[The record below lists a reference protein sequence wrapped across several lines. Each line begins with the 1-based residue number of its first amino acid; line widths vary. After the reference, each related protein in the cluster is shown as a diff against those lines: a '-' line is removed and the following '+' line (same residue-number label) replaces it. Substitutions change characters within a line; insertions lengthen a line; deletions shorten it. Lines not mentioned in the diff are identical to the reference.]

1 MFNNGTNGYS
11 LSDIAA
17 VSGNNNDGFWGG
29 DGAWWI
35 IILFL
40 FCFNGGWGNG
50 WGNGFGG
57 NGNAA
62 STTLATSDIV
72 RDAIDTNSIKTG
84 QVDLAGQM
92 ANGFYN
98 INTGMLNGFAN
109 STMATTN
116 GIQAIQTDICNLK
129 MSDYQNTQGITDAIK
144 DDTIASLQ
152 NMFTLSTQLNN
163 MQANSTQCCC
173 DTQNLINQQFS
184 TLGYNLAAE
193 ECETRRTTLD
203 GVRDIIDNNNDNT
216 RQILDFLTQDRINAL
231 NAENA
236 ALKGQISQSEQNAY
250 LINQLR
256 PNANPAYIVANPYT
270 GATYTS
276 YGCGYGCGCNA

>member
-57 NGNAA
+57 NGTAA

-98 INTGMLNGFAN
+98 INTGMLNGFATN
-109 STMATTN
+109 TMATTN

-193 ECETRRTTLD
+193 ECETRRATLD
-203 GVRDIIDNNNDNT
+203 GVRDIIDNNNSNT

-270 GATYTS
+270 GMAYTS

>member
-1 MFNNGTNGYS
+1 MFNNGNSGYS

-17 VSGNNNDGFWGG
+17 VSRGNNNDGFWGG
-29 DGAWWI
+29 DSAWWI

-50 WGNGFGG
+50 WGG
-57 NGNAA
+57 NGAGA
-62 STTLATSDIV
+62 TTTLATSDIV
-72 RDAIDTNSIKTG
+72 RDAIDTNSIKGG

-98 INTGMLNGFAN
+98 INTGMLNGFAAN
-109 STMATTN
+109 TAATTN
-116 GIQAIQTDICNLK
+116 GIQAVQTDICNLK
-129 MSDYQNTQGITDAIK
+129 MTDLQNSQGIIDAIK
-144 DDTIASLQ
+144 DDTIANMS
-152 NMFTLSTQLNN
+152 NMFALSTQLNN
-163 MQANSTQCCC
+163 MQAQQAQCCC
-173 DTQNLINQQFS
+173 NTDQLINQSFA

-193 ECETRRTTLD
+193 ECETRRTTID

-270 GATYTS
+270 GVTYTS

>member
-1 MFNNGTNGYS
+1 MFNNANSGYS

-17 VSGNNNDGFWGG
+17 VSKGNGDGFWGDG
-29 DGAWWI
+29 SGAWWI

-40 FCFNGGWGNG
+40 FCFNGWGGNG

-57 NGNAA
+57 SAGPAA
-62 STTLATSDIV
+62 AVATSDIV
-72 RDAIDTNSIKTG
+72 RDAIDTSSIKNG

-98 INTGMLNGFAN
+98 LNTGVLNGFAAN
-109 STMATTN
+109 TMATTN
-116 GIQAIQTDICNLK
+116 GIQAVQTDICNLK
-129 MSDYQNTQGITDAIK
+129 MSDYQNTQGIVDAIK

-193 ECETRRTTLD
+193 ECETRRATLD

-216 RQILDFLTQDRINAL
+216 RQILDFLTQDRINSL

-236 ALKGQISQSEQNAY
+236 ALKNQISQSEQNAY

-270 GATYTS
+270 GVAYTS